1 MDRQTAVS
9 VDSSGS
15 APAAVSAQLLDLK
28 HLNHQTLGD
37 VNLRRIVLGLFLD
50 EAPQY
55 AANLRTA
62 ANRKAW
68 HMAVHTLKGV
78 ALNLGAFKLAALCK
92 HHEGLDVAA
101 GIARQHT
108 AAHAI
113 AGMIDD
119 TVAAIRQTLSA

>member
-78 ALNLGAFKLAALCK
+78 ALNLGAFPLAWACK
-92 HHEGLDVAA
+92 DCEAQDFAEGTLAHLGAA
-101 GIARQHT
+101 ERLAGLMEDT
-108 AAHAI
+108 AA
-113 AGMIDD
+113 
-119 TVAAIRQTLSA
+119 VIRQTLNS